1 MLQRLQVRNYVL
13 IDSLETSF
21 PEGLVIIT
29 GQTGAGK
36 SILMGALSLCLGA
49 RADASMIGPDGDS
62 CVVEAEF
69 EAGEDSIL
77 KEKLQADDLPWQ
89 DGHLVIRRVVH
100 SSGRSRSFLNDEPV
114 SLSRLQE
121 VSSHL
126 VDVHAQHQT
135 LLLQDPSFRMKLLD
149 HFAGNKALLE
159 ACSDAW
165 SQWQKARKELAD
177 AESRLRTLEADRDYT
192 QARYERLES
201 ARLTEGELASLEQQQ
216 QQLAH
221 AEEIKEVLEGA
232 RALMETEDGTPLS
245 SLLKEAVRKLEKGA
259 RYLPQLQPL
268 SERLESSRLEIED
281 ISAEVEQAS
290 EKIEVSPAALQ
301 AVEDRMSLIYDLMKR
316 YDVNSE
322 AELIAVRDTLERA
335 LMDSTSLAED
345 MEALRKREKLCA
357 DGYARAAS
365 ALHSAREKACK
376 PFSGSVLESLRFL
389 ELENCRF
396 ETRVVAAPSSASGT
410 DTVEF
415 LFSAGS
421 GEPVDV
427 AKGASGGELSRIML
441 SLKAM
446 MAKYTS
452 MPTMVFDEIDTGV
465 SGSAADKMGSMICSM
480 GKDMQVF
487 AITHLPQVAAKGD
500 AHYLVSREG
509 GRTGISRITGE
520 ERVMEISRMLSG
532 SRITEAA
539 IENARVLI
547 SEAT

>member
-1 MLQRLQVRNYVL
+1 MLRRLQVRNYVL

-29 GQTGAGK
+29 GATGAGK

-49 RADASMIGPDGDS
+49 KADASMIGPDGDS

-77 KEKLQADDLPWQ
+77 REKLQADDLPWQ
-89 DGHLVIRRVVH
+89 DGHLLIRRVVH
-100 SSGRSRSFLNDEPV
+100 ATGRSRSFLNDEPV

-135 LLLQDPSFRMKLLD
+135 LLLQDPSFRLRLLD
-149 HFAGNKALLE
+149 HYAGNKALLE
-159 ACSDAW
+159 SCSEAW

-177 AESRLRTLEADRDYT
+177 AESRLRSLEADRDYT
-192 QARYERLES
+192 QARYDRLES
-201 ARLTEGELASLEQQQ
+201 AHLVEGELASLEQQQ

-232 RALMETEDGTPLS
+232 RSMMATEDGTPLPAI
-245 SLLKEAVRKLEKGA
+245 LKEAVRRLDKGS
-259 RYLPQLQPL
+259 RFLPELQQLA
-268 SERLESSRLEIED
+268 ERLESSRLEIED
-281 ISAEVEQAS
+281 ISAEVESAS
-290 EKIEVSPAALQ
+290 DKIELSPDALQ
-301 AVEDRMSLIYDLMKR
+301 KVEDRMSLIYDLMKR
-316 YDVNSE
+316 YGVNSE
-322 AELIAVRDTLERA
+322 QELIVERDRLALTLE
-335 LMDSTSLAED
+335 DGNTLAED
-345 MEALRKREKLCA
+345 LEALRKAESAGA
-357 DGYARAAS
+357 DTYRRAAS

-376 PFSGSVLESLRFL
+376 PFSASVLESLRFL
-389 ELENCRF
+389 ELENCQF
-396 ETRVVAAPSSASGT
+396 ITRISASPASAQGT
-410 DTVEF
+410 DAVEF

-421 GEPVDV
+421 NEPVDV

-509 GRTGISRITGE
+509 SRTGIARISGE
-520 ERVMEISRMLSG
+520 DRVMEISRMLSG

-547 SEAT
+547 AEG

>member
-1 MLQRLQVRNYVL
+1 MLSRLQVRNYVL

-21 PEGLVIIT
+21 PEGLIIIT

-49 RADASMIGPDGDS
+49 KADASMIGPDGDS
-62 CVVEAEF
+62 CVVEAVF
-69 EAGEDSIL
+69 EAGDDDAL

-114 SLSRLQE
+114 TLARLQE

-159 ACSDAW
+159 ECGQAW
-165 SQWQKARKELAD
+165 ADWQKARKELAD
-177 AESRLRTLEADRDYT
+177 AESRLRSLEADRDYN
-192 QARYERLES
+192 QARYERLEAAS
-201 ARLTEGELASLEQQQ
+201 LKEGELADLEQRQ

-232 RALMETEDGTPLS
+232 RGLMETEDGTPLPA
-245 SLLKEAVRKLEKGA
+245 LLKDVVRKLEKGS
-259 RYLPQLQPL
+259 RFIPQLQQL
-268 SERLESSRLEIED
+268 AERLESSRLEIED
-281 ISAEVEQAS
+281 ISAEVESAS

-301 AVEDRMSLIYDLMKR
+301 QVEDRMSLIYDLMKR
-316 YDVNSE
+316 YGVNSE
-322 AELIAVRDTLERA
+322 QELISVRDSLAEA
-335 LMDSTSLAED
+335 LAGSSALAED
-345 MEALRKREKLCA
+345 MEALRKRESACA
-357 DGYARAAS
+357 DAYRRSAS
-365 ALHSAREKACK
+365 SLHDEREKACA
-376 PFSGSVLESLRFL
+376 PFSASVLESLRFL

-396 ETRVVAAPSSASGT
+396 ITRVSASTPSATGT

-421 GEPVDV
+421 NEPVDV

-446 MAKYTS
+446 LAKYTS

-465 SGSAADKMGSMICSM
+465 SGSAADRMGSMICSM

-487 AITHLPQVAAKGD
+487 AITHLPQVAAKGK
-500 AHYLVSREG
+500 AHYLVSRED
-509 GRTGISRITGE
+509 GRTGISRISGE

-547 SEAT
+547 SEG